1 MNVIYLIITLLILII
16 NNKNYETFNISSQI
30 LCQQNVTQDQCKQ
43 VHEYNKENIFY
54 CTPPMDTRRGICVW
68 NNTPRFL
75 GTFQISDGTCNCIVT
90 EPTKQRGECSAYIG
104 GATKDDQD

>member
-30 LCQQNVTQDQCKQ
+30 TCENSSTLEMCNQ
-43 VHEYNKENIFY
+43 VHEDNKEQVLY
-54 CTPPMDTRRGICVW
+54 CNPPMDTRRGICVW
-68 NNTPRFL
+68 NNTPRFF
-75 GTFQISDGTCNCIVT
+75 GAFQIAPGTCKCIVT
-90 EPTKQRGECSAYIG
+90 EPTKQRGECSTYIG